1 MVSGRTVF
9 TAPSDAPC
17 VWMRPGVTVMML
29 VPNWVNSAITK
40 RCRPSPM
47 EVSRI
52 TAAMPTA
59 MPSAV
64 STRAQPVRPAARRR

>member
-1 MVSGRTVF
+1 MESGRTVL

-17 VWMRPGVTVMML
+17 VVMRPGVTVMRL
-29 VPNWVNSAITK
+29 VPNWVNSAMTK
-40 RCRPSPM
+40 RCSPSPI

-64 STRAQPVRPAARRR
+64 SAVRRRCVPSETR